1 MSLVTPRPGPLMIRM
16 DDVGAA
22 SKRHEIYGLTR
33 LALGPFRVPF
43 PGNWLWLKYLP
54 PIKRWGPYR
63 ELSSTEW
70 YAILE
75 MLAEAGARMTIAV
88 TAAWVEDDGTLT
100 PFPRKF
106 PEATRAIRKGVDAG
120 LLEVANHGLTHCLLT
135 GRAFRPRVFT
145 GNRPYHREFYDFVPA
160 ATQEAN
166 IERAQVILSDAFG
179 GPIVTLVPP
188 GNLLQPVTAEI
199 ARRHGVRYLSY
210 GAPTSRDGILPIVGN
225 ECGVVFHDRDVVL
238 EGLGW
243 LRARLAEVR
252 GREVRF
258 VRELG
263 ERLARPSG
271 TAAEFS

>member
-1 MSLVTPRPGPLMIRM
+1 MIRM

-22 SKRHEIYGLTR
+22 SKRHEVYGVTR
-33 LALGPFRVPF
+33 LALGPFRIPF
-43 PGNWLWLKYLP
+43 PGNCLWLKYVP

-63 ELSSTEW
+63 ELSAAEW
-70 YAILE
+70 HGILE
-75 MLAEAGARMTIAV
+75 LLAGAGARMTVAV

-106 PEATRAIRKGVDAG
+106 PAATRAIREGVDAR
-120 LLEVANHGLTHCLLT
+120 LLEVANHGLTHCLLADH
-135 GRAFRPRVFT
+135 AFRPRLFT
-145 GNRPYHREFYDFVPA
+145 GNRPYHREFYDFVPPE
-160 ATQEAN
+160 TQEAN
-166 IERAQVILSDAFG
+166 IARAQAILAEAFTTEV
-179 GPIVTLVPP
+179 VTLVPP

-210 GAPTSRDGILPIVGN
+210 GAPTSRSGVLPVVGN

-238 EGLGW
+238 GGLPW
-243 LRARLAEVR
+243 LRARLDEVR

-263 ERLARPSG
+263 ERLAQG
-271 TAAEFS
+271 LWGAVEFG

>member
-1 MSLVTPRPGPLMIRM
+1 MIRM

-22 SKRHEIYGLTR
+22 SKRHEIYGRTR
-33 LALGPFRVPF
+33 FNLGPLRVPF
-43 PGNWLWLKYLP
+43 PGNWLWLKYIP

-63 ELSSTEW
+63 ELSANEW
-70 YAILE
+70 YGILE
-75 MLAEAGARMTIAV
+75 VLAESRARMTVAI
-88 TAAWVEDDGTLT
+88 TATWVEADGTLT

-106 PEATRAIRKGVDAG
+106 PEAARAIHDGVAAG

-135 GRAFRPRVFT
+135 DRAFRPRLFK
-145 GNRPYHREFYDFVPA
+145 GNRSYHREFYDFVPPEE
-160 ATQEAN
+160 QEAN
-166 IERAQVILSDAFG
+166 IARAQVILSESFAC
-179 GPIVTLVPP
+179 PIVTLVPP

-210 GAPTSRDGILPIVGN
+210 RAPTSRDGVLPVVGN
-225 ECGVVFHDRDVVL
+225 ECGLVFHDRDVVL
-238 EGLGW
+238 GGLLW

-263 ERLARPSG
+263 ERLAIGEAS
-271 TAAEFS
+271 TS

>member
-1 MSLVTPRPGPLMIRM
+1 MTPPPGPLMIRM

-22 SKRHEIYGLTR
+22 SKRHEVYGLTR
-33 LALGPFRVPF
+33 LTVGPMRLPF
-43 PGNWLWLKYLP
+43 PGNWLWLKYIP

-75 MLAEAGARMTIAV
+75 TLAKAGARMTIAV

-100 PFPRKF
+100 PFPQKF

-120 LLEVANHGLTHCLLT
+120 LIEVANHGLTHCLLA

-145 GNRPYHREFYDFVPA
+145 GNRPYHREFYDFIPPE
-160 ATQEAN
+160 TQETN
-166 IERAQVILSDAFG
+166 IERAQAILADAFK

-188 GNLLQPVTAEI
+188 GNLLQPVTVEI
-199 ARRHGVRYLSY
+199 ARRHGVRCLSY
-210 GAPTSRDGILPIVGN
+210 GAPTSRDGILPVVGN
-225 ECGVVFHDRDVVL
+225 ECGIVFHDRDVVL
-238 EGLGW
+238 GGLGW
-243 LRARLAEVR
+243 LRGRLAEVR

-263 ERLARPSG
+263 ERLAPGRRG
-271 TAAEFS
+271 TAEFC

>member
-1 MSLVTPRPGPLMIRM
+1 MPRPGPLMIRM

-22 SKRHEIYGLTR
+22 SKRHEVYGLTR
-33 LALGPFRVPF
+33 LTVGPMRLPF
-43 PGNWLWLKYLP
+43 PGNWLWLKYIP

-75 MLAEAGARMTIAV
+75 MLAEVGARMTIAV

-120 LLEVANHGLTHCLLT
+120 LIEVANHGLTHCLLAD
-135 GRAFRPRVFT
+135 GAFRPRLFA
-145 GNRPYHREFYDFVPA
+145 GNRASHREFYDFVPSD
-160 ATQEAN
+160 TQEAN
-166 IERAQVILSDAFG
+166 IAGAQAILSEAFV
-179 GPIVTLVPP
+179 GPIVTFVPP

-210 GAPTSRDGILPIVGN
+210 QAPTSRDGVLPVVGN
-225 ECGVVFHDRDVVL
+225 ECGLVFHDRDVVL
-238 EGLGW
+238 GGPGW
-243 LRARLAEVR
+243 LRARLAEIR

-263 ERLARPSG
+263 ERLASG
-271 TAAEFS
+271 RRCAAEFC